1 MQSGSV
7 YMPKRTL
14 PAAWVKNVHS
24 LWAQGV
30 LNRANLHTGM
40 YKTLTQGF
48 NVWVKAPSFTQ
59 VVDTF
64 PPILYTPD
72 FTLIT
77 DTNYRLST
85 LSTAPIIKKKR

>member
-1 MQSGSV
+1 MHST
-7 YMPKRTL
+7 TL
-14 PAAWVKNVHS
+14 TQAWVKNVHS

-30 LNRANLHTGM
+30 LNRANLYTGM

-48 NVWVKAPSFTQ
+48 SVWVKAPSFTQ
-59 VVDTF
+59 FIHIF
-64 PPILYTPD
+64 PPRIYTPD

-85 LSTAPIIKKKR
+85 LSTTPIIKKKR